1 MSLSSLTLS
10 VAVALGIFAAVS
22 VRTGQIDLT
31 VVRALGFSRRQ
42 LILSLGLERLLSA
55 VLAVA
60 VGTALGYGISQ
71 WALGLVD
78 TTLRGRDI
86 LPPVVTAY
94 DGMLMTVLAVDLAI
108 VLAAAGLFT
117 ALIVS
122 RLNQT
127 EALRSGQ

>member
-42 LILSLGLERLLSA
+42 LIMSLGLERLLSA
-55 VLAVA
+55 VLSIGAGA
-60 VGTALGYGISQ
+60 ALGYGISQ

-78 TTLRGRDI
+78 TTLRGRDL

-94 DGMLMTVLAVDLAI
+94 DGTLMTVLAVDLAI
-108 VLAAAGLFT
+108 VLAAAAVFT
-117 ALIVS
+117 AVIVS